1 VQDDQ
6 SRRARLKEFQLRFSR
21 AVSAHRDF
29 ACAKACVCA
38 MSFSN
43 WIKERG
49 IGEIECLIPDLNG
62 VIRGKVFPAQKF
74 LQSERDGSLRIPS
87 SIYLLTVTGEYADAA
102 DEAISTQDPDVVLR
116 PDIETICV
124 APGYKTPTAFVF
136 ADTYNTNGEPYDI
149 APRYVLRRVMKL
161 YEAAGLRPVVAPE
174 LEFYLTQVNTDP
186 DLPLLPPAGRSGRS
200 ETSPQPYGLEAITEY
215 EDLIETIYEHAELAS
230 LHLDTMI
237 HESGTAQLEINFNH
251 GDPVHVSDQVLVFKR
266 IVRQVALKHGV
277 YATFMAKPMENQP
290 GSAMHLHV
298 SLVDA
303 KKGANL
309 FGAEEGDGNTD
320 MFRHFVGGLQK
331 YLGEVTPLFAP
342 NVNSFRRMLPDF
354 SAPINLQWGYDNR
367 SCGLR
372 VPISHVTNRR
382 IENRLPGADAN
393 PYLAIAAVLVCGYI
407 GIRDKIAPADMV
419 QGSAYKWARTLPR
432 TLREGFDRFQKCAPV
447 RELLGEHFCGAFQ
460 QIKDHELRNF
470 EGVISSWE
478 RDHLLLKV

>member
-1 VQDDQ
+1 
-6 SRRARLKEFQLRFSR
+6 
-21 AVSAHRDF
+21 
-29 ACAKACVCA
+29 
-38 MSFSN
+38 MTFSN

-49 IGEIECLIPDLNG
+49 IGEVECLIPDLNG

-87 SIYLLTVTGEYADAA
+87 SIFLLTVTGEYAEDA
-102 DEAISTQDPDVVLR
+102 DEAISMQDPDVVLR
-116 PDIETICV
+116 PDINTICV

-136 ADTYNTNGEPYDI
+136 ADTYHTNGEPYDI
-149 APRYVLRRVMKL
+149 APRYVLRRVLKL
-161 YEAAGLRPVVAPE
+161 YEEAGLRPVVAPE

-186 DLPLLPPAGRSGRS
+186 DLPLAPPAGRSGRS

-215 EDLIETIYEHAELAS
+215 EDLIETIYEHAEAAS

-298 SLVDA
+298 SVVDA
-303 KKGANL
+303 KKGTNL

-320 MFRHFVGGLQK
+320 TFRHFVGGLQK
-331 YLGEVTPLFAP
+331 YLGDVTPLFAP
-342 NVNSFRRMLPDF
+342 NVNSFRRMRPDF

-372 VPISHVTNRR
+372 VPISQQSNRR
-382 IENRLPGADAN
+382 VETASRARTPIPISQSPRCWCADTSASATRLLRRRWSKAALTSGRARCRARCAKDW
-393 PYLAIAAVLVCGYI
+393 AVL
-407 GIRDKIAPADMV
+407 
-419 QGSAYKWARTLPR
+419 
-432 TLREGFDRFQKCAPV
+432 
-447 RELLGEHFCGAFQ
+447 
-460 QIKDHELRNF
+460 RN
-470 EGVISSWE
+470 VSPSSIC
-478 RDHLLLKV
+478 

>member
-1 VQDDQ
+1 MQTT
-6 SRRARLKEFQLRFSR
+6 
-21 AVSAHRDF
+21 F
-29 ACAKACVCA
+29 A
-38 MSFSN
+38 N

-49 IGEIECLIPDLNG
+49 IGEVECLIPDLNG

-87 SIYLLTVTGEYADAA
+87 SVYSLTVTGEYSDDA
-102 DEAISTQDPDVVLR
+102 DESIAMKDPDVVLR
-116 PDIETICV
+116 PDIDTICV

-136 ADTYNTNGEPYDI
+136 ADAYHTDGNPFDV
-149 APRYVLRRVMKL
+149 APRYVLKKVVEL
-161 YEAAGLRPVVAPE
+161 YEKIGLRPVVAPE
-174 LEFYLTQVNTDP
+174 LEFYLTQINTDP
-186 DLPLLPPAGRSGRS
+186 DLPLMPPAGRSGRS

-215 EDLIETIYEHAELAS
+215 EDLIETIYEHAEAAS

-290 GSAMHLHV
+290 GSAMHMHISV
-298 SLVDA
+298 VDA
-303 KKGANL
+303 KTGENNL
-309 FGAEEGDGNTD
+309 FGAGDDNTKL
-320 MFRHFVGGLQK
+320 FRNFVGGLQK
-331 YLGEVTPLFAP
+331 YLGQCTPLFAP
-342 NVNSFRRMLPDF
+342 NVNSFRRMRPDF

-372 VPISHVTNRR
+372 VPISGEQNRR

-393 PYLAIAAVLVCGYI
+393 PYLGIAASLVCGYI
-407 GIRDKIAPADMV
+407 GIRDAIEPSEMV
-419 QGSAYKWARTLPR
+419 EGNAYKWKRTLPR
-432 TLREGFDRFQKCAPV
+432 TLAEGLDRFKECKPV
-447 RELLGEHFCGAFQ
+447 IELLGEHFCAAFQ
-460 QIKDHELRNF
+460 RIKAHELNAF
-470 EGVISSWE
+470 DGVISSWE

>member
-1 VQDDQ
+1 
-6 SRRARLKEFQLRFSR
+6 
-21 AVSAHRDF
+21 
-29 ACAKACVCA
+29 
-38 MSFSN
+38 M
-43 WIKERG
+43 
-49 IGEIECLIPDLNG
+49 
-62 VIRGKVFPAQKF
+62 
-74 LQSERDGSLRIPS
+74 
-87 SIYLLTVTGEYADAA
+87 
-102 DEAISTQDPDVVLR
+102 QDPDVVLR

-136 ADTYNTNGEPYDI
+136 ADTYNANGEPYDI
-149 APRYVLRRVMKL
+149 APRHVLKRVLKL
-161 YEAAGLRPVVAPE
+161 YEELGLRPVVAPE

-215 EDLIETIYEHAELAS
+215 EDLIETIYEHAEAAS

-303 KKGANL
+303 KKGTNL
-309 FGAEEGDGNTD
+309 FGTDEGDGITD
-320 MFRHFVGGLQK
+320 AFRHFVGGLQK
-331 YLGEVTPLFAP
+331 YLGDVTPLFAP

-372 VPISHVTNRR
+372 VPISHAANRR
-382 IENRLPGADAN
+382 VENRLPGADAN
-393 PYLAIAAVLVCGYI
+393 PYLAIAAVLVCGYL
-407 GIRDKIAPADMV
+407 GIRDKIAPAEMV

-432 TLREGFDRFQKCAPV
+432 TLREGLDRFSKCAPV
-447 RELLGEHFCGAFQ
+447 RDLLGEHFCVAFH
-460 QIKDHELRNF
+460 QIKDHELGNF

>member
-1 VQDDQ
+1 
-6 SRRARLKEFQLRFSR
+6 
-21 AVSAHRDF
+21 
-29 ACAKACVCA
+29 

-49 IGEIECLIPDLNG
+49 IGEIECLVPDMNG
-62 VIRGKVFPAQKF
+62 VIRGKVFPAQNF

-87 SIYLLTVTGEYADAA
+87 SIYLLTVTGEYADEA

-116 PDIETICV
+116 PDIDTICV

-136 ADTYNTNGEPYDI
+136 ADAYNTTGEPYDI

-161 YEAAGLRPVVAPE
+161 YDEAGLRPVVAPE

-186 DLPLLPPAGRSGRS
+186 DLPLMPPAGRSGRS

-215 EDLIETIYEHAELAS
+215 EDLIETIYEHAEAAS

-303 KKGANL
+303 KKGNNL
-309 FGAEEGDGNTD
+309 FGEPGDGRAMATPTRSAISSAACRNISAND
-320 MFRHFVGGLQK
+320 AFVRAERELIPAYAAGL
-331 YLGEVTPLFAP
+331 LGA
-342 NVNSFRRMLPDF
+342 DQ
-354 SAPINLQWGYDNR
+354 SAM
-367 SCGLR
+367 GLR
-372 VPISHVTNRR
+372 QPFVRFACADFATRKSADRKSSAGRR
-382 IENRLPGADAN
+382 RESLSRDRRGVGVRL
-393 PYLAIAAVLVCGYI
+393 Y
-407 GIRDKIAPADMV
+407 RH
-419 QGSAYKWARTLPR
+419 S
-432 TLREGFDRFQKCAPV
+432 
-447 RELLGEHFCGAFQ
+447 
-460 QIKDHELRNF
+460 
-470 EGVISSWE
+470 
-478 RDHLLLKV
+478 

>member
-1 VQDDQ
+1 MTQT
-6 SRRARLKEFQLRFSR
+6 
-21 AVSAHRDF
+21 F
-29 ACAKACVCA
+29 A
-38 MSFSN
+38 S
-43 WIKERG
+43 WIKENS
-49 IGEIECLIPDLNG
+49 IGEVECLVPDLNG

-87 SIYLLTVTGEYADAA
+87 SVYSLTVTGEYADDA
-102 DEAISTQDPDVVLR
+102 DDIASQSDPDVVLR
-116 PDIETICV
+116 PELATICV

-136 ADTYNTNGEPYDI
+136 ADAYHTDGRPYDI
-149 APRYVLRRVMKL
+149 APRYVLKRVLDL
-161 YEAAGLRPVVAPE
+161 YKRDGLQPVVAPE

-200 ETSPQPYGLEAITEY
+200 ETAPQPYGLEAITEY
-215 EDLIETIYEHAELAS
+215 EDLIETIYEHAEAAS

-298 SLVDA
+298 SVVDA
-303 KKGANL
+303 KSGVNL
-309 FGAEEGDGNTD
+309 FGAPTDQTAGNTE

-331 YLGEVTPLFAP
+331 YLGQVAPLFAP
-342 NVNSFRRMLPDF
+342 NVNSFRRMRPDF
-354 SAPINLQWGYDNR
+354 SAPINLQWSYDNR

-372 VPISHVTNRR
+372 VPISQPENRR

-393 PYLAIAAVLVCGYI
+393 PYLAIASLLVCGYI
-407 GIRDKIAPADMV
+407 GIRDKLEPAAMIE
-419 QGSAYKWARTLPR
+419 GSAYDKARTLPR
-432 TLREGFDRFQKCAPV
+432 TLDEALDRFRACKPV
-447 RELLGEHFCGAFQ
+447 MELLGDHFCSAFQ
-460 QIKDHELRNF
+460 RIKTHELAAY

>member
-1 VQDDQ
+1 MDK
-6 SRRARLKEFQLRFSR
+6 SYFT
-21 AVSAHRDF
+21 
-29 ACAKACVCA
+29 
-38 MSFSN
+38 N
-43 WIKERG
+43 WIKEHG
-49 IGEIECLIPDLNG
+49 TGEVEVLVPDLNG

-87 SIYLLTVTGEYADAA
+87 SIYLLTVTGEYAEEADAA
-102 DEAISTQDPDVVLR
+102 LATQDPDVILR
-116 PDIETICV
+116 PDPQTICV

-136 ADTYNTNGEPYDI
+136 ADAYHTSGEPYDI
-149 APRYVLRRVMKL
+149 APRHVLKRVMRL
-161 YEAAGLRPVVAPE
+161 YEQEGLKPLVAPE
-174 LEFYLTQVNTDP
+174 LEFYLTQKNTDP

-200 ETSPQPYGLEAITEY
+200 ETAPQPYGLEAITEY
-215 EDLIETIYEHAELAS
+215 EDLIETIYEHAEAAS

-266 IVRQVALKHGV
+266 IVRQVALMHGV

-303 KKGANL
+303 KKGDNL
-309 FGAEEGDGNTD
+309 FGAKLEDSKDGNTD
-320 MFRHFVGGLQK
+320 LFRHFVGGLQK

-342 NVNSFRRMLPDF
+342 NVNSFRRMRPDF

-372 VPISHVTNRR
+372 VPISAPENRR
-382 IENRLPGADAN
+382 VENRLPGADAN
-393 PYLAIAAVLVCGYI
+393 PYLAVAAVLVCGYI
-407 GIRDKIAPADMV
+407 GIRDKIAPAEMV

-432 TLREGFDRFQKCAPV
+432 TLREGLDRFRECKPV
-447 RELLGEHFCGAFQ
+447 IELLGEHFCTAFQ
-460 QIKDHELRNF
+460 KIKDHELANF
-470 EGVISSWE
+470 ERVISSWE

>member
-1 VQDDQ
+1 M
-6 SRRARLKEFQLRFSR
+6 SKN
-21 AVSAHRDF
+21 F
-29 ACAKACVCA
+29 AE
-38 MSFSN
+38 
-43 WIKERG
+43 WIKNNS
-49 IGEIECLIPDLNG
+49 IGEVECLVPDLNG

-87 SIYLLTVTGEYADAA
+87 SVYSLTVTGEYAD
-102 DEAISTQDPDVVLR
+102 DEDDVEAMADPDVVLR
-116 PDIETICV
+116 PELETICV

-136 ADTYNTNGEPYDI
+136 ADAFHTDGRPYDV
-149 APRYVLRRVMKL
+149 APRYVLKRALEL
-161 YEAAGLRPVVAPE
+161 YTKKGLKPVVAPE

-186 DLPLLPPAGRSGRS
+186 DLPLVPPAGRSGRS

-215 EDLIETIYEHAELAS
+215 EDLIENIYEHAELAS

-251 GDPVHVSDQVLVFKR
+251 GDAVHLADQVLVFKR

-290 GSAMHLHV
+290 GSAMHLHI

-303 KKGANL
+303 KSGQNL
-309 FGAEEGDGNTD
+309 FGAPPEQTGGNTE

-331 YLGEVTPLFAP
+331 YLGLVTPLFAP
-342 NVNSFRRMLPDF
+342 NVNSFRRMRPDF
-354 SAPINLQWGYDNR
+354 SAPVNLQWSYDNR

-372 VPISHVTNRR
+372 VPISQPENRR

-393 PYLAIAAVLVCGYI
+393 PYLALAACLVSGYI
-407 GIRDKIAPADMV
+407 GIRDKVEPSAMIE
-419 QGSAYKWARTLPR
+419 GSAYNKERTLPR
-432 TLREGFDRFQKCAPV
+432 TLYEGLDRFRVCEPV
-447 RELLGEHFCGAFQ
+447 RELLGEHFCAAFQ
-460 QIKDHELRNF
+460 RIKAHELAAY

>member
-1 VQDDQ
+1 
-6 SRRARLKEFQLRFSR
+6 
-21 AVSAHRDF
+21 
-29 ACAKACVCA
+29 
-38 MSFSN
+38 MTFSN

-49 IGEIECLIPDLNG
+49 IGEIECLVPDLNG

-87 SIYLLTVTGEYADAA
+87 SIYSLTVTGEYADEG
-102 DEAISTQDPDVVLR
+102 DDPISTQDPDVVLR
-116 PDIETICV
+116 PDFETICV

-136 ADTYNTNGEPYDI
+136 ADAYSTEGEPYDI

-161 YEAAGLRPVVAPE
+161 YEEAGLKPVVAPE

-186 DLPLLPPAGRSGRS
+186 DLPLAPPAGRSGRS

-215 EDLIETIYEHAELAS
+215 EDLIETIYEHAEAAS

-298 SLVDA
+298 SVVDA
-303 KKGANL
+303 KKGTNL
-309 FGAEEGDGNTD
+309 FGVPRDNGSDGNTET
-320 MFRHFVGGLQK
+320 FRHFVGGLQK
-331 YLGEVTPLFAP
+331 YLGEVAPLFAP
-342 NVNSFRRMLPDF
+342 NVNSFRRMRPDF

-372 VPISHVTNRR
+372 VPISQPENRR

-393 PYLAIAAVLVCGYI
+393 PYLAIAAVLICGYI
-407 GIRDKIAPADMV
+407 GMRDKIAPNEMV

-432 TLREGFDRFQKCAPV
+432 TLREALDRFKECKPV
-447 RELLGEHFCGAFQ
+447 IELLGPHFCAAFQ
-460 QIKDHELRNF
+460 QIKDHELSNF

>member
-1 VQDDQ
+1 MD
-6 SRRARLKEFQLRFSR
+6 KTFS
-21 AVSAHRDF
+21 S
-29 ACAKACVCA
+29 
-38 MSFSN
+38 

-49 IGEIECLIPDLNG
+49 IGEVECLIPDLNG
-62 VIRGKVFPAQKF
+62 VIRGKVFPAPKF

-87 SIYLLTVTGEYADAA
+87 SIFSLTVTGEYSDDA
-102 DEAISTQDPDVVLR
+102 DEAIAMQDPDVVLR
-116 PDIETICV
+116 PDLETICV

-136 ADTYNTNGEPYDI
+136 ADAYNTSGEPYDI
-149 APRYVLRRVMKL
+149 APRYVLKRVVAL
-161 YEAAGLRPVVAPE
+161 YEKMGLRPVVAPE
-174 LEFYLTQVNTDP
+174 LEFYLTQINTDP
-186 DLPLLPPAGRSGRS
+186 DLPLAPPAGRSGRS
-200 ETSPQPYGLEAITEY
+200 ETAPQPYGLEAITEY
-215 EDLIETIYEHAELAS
+215 EDLIETIYEHAEAAS

-303 KKGANL
+303 KAGVNL
-309 FGAEEGDGNTD
+309 FATPNGDNSD
-320 MFRHFVGGLQK
+320 LFRHFIGGVQQ
-331 YLGEVTPLFAP
+331 YLGQVAPLFAP
-342 NVNSFRRMLPDF
+342 NVNSFRRMRPDF

-372 VPISHVTNRR
+372 VPISDINNRR
-382 IENRLPGADAN
+382 VENRLPGADAN
-393 PYLAIAAVLVCGYI
+393 PYLAVAAMLVCGYI
-407 GIRDKIAPADMV
+407 GIRDKIEPAEMV

-432 TLREGFDRFQKCAPV
+432 TLDEALDRFKECKPV
-447 RELLGEHFCGAFQ
+447 IELLGEHFCATFQ
-460 QIKDHELRNF
+460 RIKAHELGAF

>member
-1 VQDDQ
+1 MRSQQHV
-6 SRRARLKEFQLRFSR
+6 
-21 AVSAHRDF
+21 
-29 ACAKACVCA
+29 CV

-49 IGEIECLIPDLNG
+49 IGEVECLIPDLNG

-87 SIYLLTVTGEYADAA
+87 SIYLLTVTGEYADEA

-116 PDIETICV
+116 PDIDTICV

-161 YEAAGLRPVVAPE
+161 YEDAGLRPVVAPE

-215 EDLIETIYEHAELAS
+215 EDLIETIYEHAEAAS

-303 KKGANL
+303 KKGNNL
-309 FGAEEGDGNTD
+309 FGAEDGDGNTE

-331 YLGEVTPLFAP
+331 YLGDVTPLFAP
-342 NVNSFRRMLPDF
+342 NVNSFRRMRPDF

-372 VPISHVTNRR
+372 VPISQQSNRR

-407 GIRDKIAPADMV
+407 GIRDKIAPAEMV

-432 TLREGFDRFQKCAPV
+432 TLREGLDRFQKCAPV
-447 RELLGEHFCGAFQ
+447 RELLGEHFCSAFH
-460 QIKDHELRNF
+460 QIKDHELGNF

>member
-1 VQDDQ
+1 
-6 SRRARLKEFQLRFSR
+6 
-21 AVSAHRDF
+21 
-29 ACAKACVCA
+29 
-38 MSFSN
+38 M
-43 WIKERG
+43 
-49 IGEIECLIPDLNG
+49 
-62 VIRGKVFPAQKF
+62 
-74 LQSERDGSLRIPS
+74 
-87 SIYLLTVTGEYADAA
+87 
-102 DEAISTQDPDVVLR
+102 
-116 PDIETICV
+116 
-124 APGYKTPTAFVF
+124 
-136 ADTYNTNGEPYDI
+136 
-149 APRYVLRRVMKL
+149 
-161 YEAAGLRPVVAPE
+161 APE

-186 DLPLLPPAGRSGRS
+186 DLPLEPPAGRSGRS

-215 EDLIETIYEHAELAS
+215 EDLIETIYEHAEAAS

-303 KKGANL
+303 KKGDNL
-309 FGAEEGDGNTD
+309 FGVAPEDGGDGNTD

-331 YLGEVTPLFAP
+331 YLGECTPLFAP
-342 NVNSFRRMLPDF
+342 NVNSFRRMRPDF

-372 VPISHVTNRR
+372 VPISQPENRR

-407 GIRDKIAPADMV
+407 GIRDKIARQGDGAGQRLQMGAHAAAHAARRRSIASSHCKPVIESARARISATPSSRSRRTNSAISKASSAP
-419 QGSAYKWARTLPR
+419 GSAT
-432 TLREGFDRFQKCAPV
+432 TC
-447 RELLGEHFCGAFQ
+447 C
-460 QIKDHELRNF
+460 
-470 EGVISSWE
+470 
-478 RDHLLLKV
+478 